1 MIPSGA
7 QLINIGDG
15 VEIEEQADQP
25 SYTYLIDFDRGRIV
39 GMADGL
45 DAVKQAIFMILN
57 TRRFAHVIFSWDYG
71 TELNGLIGKDK
82 TAVEGEYK
90 QIITEALTADE
101 RITDVTGFKITFTGK
116 RSAAIEFNVSTIYGD
131 AAISEVI
138 TI

>member
-25 SYTYLIDFDRGRIV
+25 SYTYLIDFERGRVV

-45 DAVKQAIFMILN
+45 EAVKQAAFMILN
-57 TRRFAHVIFSWDYG
+57 TQRFKHVIFSWDYG
-71 TELNGLIGKDK
+71 TELGELIGKGRA
-82 TAVEGEYK
+82 AVESDYK
-90 QIITEALTADE
+90 RIITEALTADE
-101 RITDVTGFKITFTGK
+101 RITNVSNFNITFIDK
-116 RSAAIEFNVSTIYGD
+116 RSAAIEFNIDTIYGD
-131 AAISEVI
+131 ANVSEVL